1 MKHYHLMLNALLLNV
16 NNTVIDEVNNA
27 YACILYKGHSKDRS
41 SANSYRTITTCPV
54 VAKGLDLY
62 VRDRYLELWDQD
74 QAQTQFQ
81 GSGSSHEL
89 ASLLLT
95 ECIQYSWKNL
105 KKPTY
110 VLYLDA
116 KSAFDVVQ
124 KELLIKNLFFLLEKP
139 EQLLLH
145 VNNRLANRKTYLD
158 WNGSLMGPIEDQQG
172 LEQGGSSS
180 FDFVLA

>member
-1 MKHYHLMLNALLLNV
+1 M
-16 NNTVIDEVNNA
+16 
-27 YACILYKGHSKDRS
+27 
-41 SANSYRTITTCPV
+41 
-54 VAKGLDLY
+54 
-62 VRDRYLELWDQD
+62 RDKYLETWDQD
-74 QAQTQFQ
+74 QSPTQFQ

-95 ECIQYSWKNL
+95 ECIQFSMKSL

-124 KELLIKNLFFLLEKP
+124 KELLIKNLFFLLENP

-145 VNNRLANRKTYLD
+145 VNNRIANRKTYLD
-158 WNGSLMGPIEDQQG
+158 WNGSLMGPITDQQG

-180 FDFVLA
+180 SDFYKIFGKEQLSLAQKSKLGVKMGEITVSCIGQADDTILVSNNINDLFFLLVLTNIFSDKYLVEL